1 MRNRGLLTKK
11 DRKVLRGEVDFDTE
25 EERRDKLSD
34 IRWAV
39 KERMDKIDEDLKIL
53 RQADE
58 DELVAQFYDSFG
70 PTKELEQRID
80 ELEEQLEQN

>member
-11 DRKVLRGEVDFDTE
+11 DRKVLRGEIEFDSE

-39 KERMDKIDEDLKIL
+39 KERMDKIDDDLKIL
-53 RQADE
+53 RDAGE
-58 DELVAQFYDSFG
+58 DELVAKFYDSFG
-70 PTKELEQRID
+70 PTKELEQRIE
-80 ELEEQLEQN
+80 ELEDQLEE